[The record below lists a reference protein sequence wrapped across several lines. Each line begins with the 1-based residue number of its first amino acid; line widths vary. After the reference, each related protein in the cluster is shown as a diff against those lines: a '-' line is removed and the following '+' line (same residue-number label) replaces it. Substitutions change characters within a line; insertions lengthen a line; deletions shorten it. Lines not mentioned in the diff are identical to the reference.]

1 MRKLLTAL
9 VLVAL
14 LSSACARGVGTR
26 SDGPIEHPSGEDE
39 LVVRVEIVGG
49 FVPVEYHLQ
58 NMPFFSIFGD
68 GSLIVSGP
76 QIEIYPS
83 PALVNPLIG
92 KLTESEIQEILAEAE
107 EAGLTEG
114 DRNFENERIAD
125 ASTHVFTIVAGGRTS
140 RTSAYA
146 LYASESKETNRLR
159 EFYEFLTEFADRAEE
174 PWTPPRLQLVV
185 FEPAADGEP
194 SEVEPNRIQWSLA
207 VAPQDF
213 GDPLDF
219 PSLPG
224 ASCGV
229 VQGDEA
235 QQLLEVLKGATTI
248 TLWVADAMEY
258 RAVAAPVLPDQAG
271 CEFKRL

>member
-9 VLVAL
+9 ALVAL
-14 LSSACARGVGTR
+14 LASVCARGVGTR

-39 LVVRVEIVGG
+39 LVVRVELVGG
-49 FVPVEYHLQ
+49 FVPAEYHLQ

-76 QIEIYPS
+76 QIEIYPP

-92 KLTESEIQEILAEAE
+92 KLTESEIQEILGKAE

-114 DRNFENERIAD
+114 DRNFENDRIAD

-140 RTSAYA
+140 RISAYA
-146 LYASESKETNRLR
+146 LHALESKETQRLR
-159 EFYEFLTEFADRAEE
+159 EFHEYLTEFADKADE

-185 FEPAADGEP
+185 FEPPGDGEP
-194 SEVEPNRIQWSLA
+194 SDVEPNRIPWPLA
-207 VAPQDF
+207 VAPQEF

-219 PSLPG
+219 PPLPG

-235 QQLLEVLKGATTI
+235 QQVLEVLKGATTI
-248 TLWVADAMEY
+248 TLWVAGDTQY
-258 RAVAAPVLPDQAG
+258 RALATPVLPDQAG